1 MGYSHFDSPKNESEG
16 KLANSLFTVLKR
28 DNCAS
33 FTRLDFFVNRGRF
46 RLLNVEDDEKSLY
59 YIDEE
64 EEMIS
69 MSFPARLNLKGV
81 YSQKDHNFSKVIN
94 SSIFELHPLSKSR
107 ECEIPMDAI
116 DCSISAIEIL
126 DTIYRKAEN
135 CLRNCELPPFFFLFE
150 RKKNRK

>member
-81 YSQKDHNFSKVIN
+81 YSQIDFS
-94 SSIFELHPLSKSR
+94 SSK
-107 ECEIPMDAI
+107 
-116 DCSISAIEIL
+116 
-126 DTIYRKAEN
+126 
-135 CLRNCELPPFFFLFE
+135 RNGEFVSFFF
-150 RKKNRK
+150 KKK